1 MIHSYSRNKLLKFGF
16 NAKAERMVAETPPS
30 LLHNTTNLQFRYLV
44 PCIH

>member
-16 NAKAERMVAETPPS
+16 NAKAERMVAETPRS
-30 LLHNTTNLQFRYLV
+30 SLHNTTNLQFRYLV